1 MREADLRSQEQNVTT
16 QQARMQQESATLES
30 ARYDLSKVRIESPIK
45 GIVTK
50 RNIEEGET
58 VVIGTMNNAG
68 TVLITVADMSIIE
81 AEVEVD
87 ETDIPSVKFGQVA
100 KVTIDAIP
108 NKTFTGKV
116 TEIGNS
122 PIATTGSGRVLVAG
136 DELQGHGAAGHARLP
151 EVRPGFTCTAE
162 ITTATRKNVVSVPI
176 QATTVRE
183 MIVDEKGDIVRNTE
197 PDASKRPRPGAVQ
210 ASELKPGQSRKELE
224 GVFVVRDN
232 KAQFGTVKTGIAGD
246 KYFEVLGGLKE
257 GDSVVVGPFA
267 SVRELND
274 GAAVKIEQAAR
285 SLPGAARSERG
296 LSAPAGNRSMNQFLE
311 AVGIAL
317 NAIWTNKLR
326 SFLTVLGNIV
336 AVTSI
341 IAVVSLI
348 QGMNAYVTDAIVTD
362 VGADNFTIQRMP
374 VVRSAEDEERV
385 RSNPRI
391 SVEDGEAVRKFSD
404 NINAVAAQANSSAR
418 IAYGEESLDS
428 VQVQGVSR
436 DYVFFSTFN
445 VERGR
450 LINPSEIDRSR
461 PLTVLGW
468 QTADEL
474 FGPADPIDKVITIKG
489 EHFRVVGVSEKKGS
503 VFGQSQDEF
512 AIVPLGEFQKMFGA
526 RFGMQ
531 LLVKPKSPELVNVAM
546 DEATVAMRIQRRLRP
561 GKPDNFGMLT
571 SDSLLDLYHQ
581 ATNGIFAVLVGV
593 VALSLVV
600 GGIVIMNIMLMVVSE
615 RTREIGLRKALGARR
630 RDIVW
635 QILTESVTL
644 SVLGGVAGT
653 FIGFVVAII
662 ISKLSPL
669 PAAVQFW
676 SVAIG
681 IGITAV
687 VGLFFGLYP
696 AMRAA
701 RLDPIE
707 ALRRE

>member
-1 MREADLRSQEQNVTT
+1 
-16 QQARMQQESATLES
+16 
-30 ARYDLSKVRIESPIK
+30 
-45 GIVTK
+45 
-50 RNIEEGET
+50 
-58 VVIGTMNNAG
+58 
-68 TVLITVADMSIIE
+68 
-81 AEVEVD
+81 
-87 ETDIPSVKFGQVA
+87 
-100 KVTIDAIP
+100 
-108 NKTFTGKV
+108 
-116 TEIGNS
+116 
-122 PIATTGSGRVLVAG
+122 
-136 DELQGHGAAGHARLP
+136 
-151 EVRPGFTCTAE
+151 
-162 ITTATRKNVVSVPI
+162 
-176 QATTVRE
+176 
-183 MIVDEKGDIVRNTE
+183 
-197 PDASKRPRPGAVQ
+197 
-210 ASELKPGQSRKELE
+210 
-224 GVFVVRDN
+224 
-232 KAQFGTVKTGIAGD
+232 
-246 KYFEVLGGLKE
+246 
-257 GDSVVVGPFA
+257 
-267 SVRELND
+267 
-274 GAAVKIEQAAR
+274 
-285 SLPGAARSERG
+285 
-296 LSAPAGNRSMNQFLE
+296 MNQFLE

-348 QGMNAYVTDAIVTD
+348 QGMNAYVTNAIVTD

-391 SVEDGEAVRKFSD
+391 TVQDGDAVRKFSE

-418 IAYGEESLDS
+418 VAYGEEALDS
-428 VQVQGVSR
+428 VQIQGVSR
-436 DYVFFSTFN
+436 DYIYFSTFN

-468 QTADEL
+468 QTADRL

-531 LLVKPKSPELVNVAM
+531 LLVKPKTPELVNVAM
-546 DEATVAMRIQRRLRP
+546 DDATVAMRIQRRLRP

-644 SVLGGVAGT
+644 SMLGGVAGT
-653 FIGFVVAII
+653 IIGFAVAII
-662 ISKLSPL
+662 ISKVSPL

-676 SVAIG
+676 SVMIG